1 MKTLTR
7 RVMRLAVMTVG
18 FAGLFVA
25 VNAVPG
31 AATAP
36 VGLAS
41 EVLGRGTKVSHATFP
56 FDRVWMWSS

>member
-18 FAGLFVA
+18 LAGLFVA

-31 AATAP
+31 EQP
-36 VGLAS
+36 HQL
-41 EVLGRGTKVSHATFP
+41 
-56 FDRVWMWSS
+56 D

>member
-7 RVMRLAVMTVG
+7 RVMCLAVMTVG

-41 EVLGRGTKVSHATFP
+41 EVLGRGPNVSP
-56 FDRVWMWSS
+56 GNLPLR